1 MLRCRDEANIGDWEK
16 KELDGVLFFIHGGAN
31 DTF

>member
-1 MLRCRDEANIGDWEK
+1 MLRYRDEANIGDREK
-16 KELDGVLFFIHGGAN
+16 KELDGVLFIHGGAN

>member
-1 MLRCRDEANIGDWEK
+1 MLRCQDEVNLGGWEK
-16 KELDGVLFFIHGGAN
+16 KELDGVLFFICGGAN